1 MCGRGLV
8 CGGSR
13 GLAERMGERWALLAF
28 GTLVSHAVQRVLLA
42 MLAAFVVAGAEAALY
57 VIWTSYTAPSGR
69 NRAQRLLDKKNEPLS
84 EITNSDA
91 GASASGEA
99 STTATENNI
108 DLRQRGPVQAD
119 L

>member
-13 GLAERMGERWALLAF
+13 GLAERMGECWALLAF
-28 GTLVSHAVQRVLLA
+28 GTLVLHAVQRVLLA

-57 VIWTSYTAPSGR
+57 VIWTSYTAPSSV
-69 NRAQRLLDKKNEPLS
+69 QRLLDKKNEPLP

-91 GASASGEA
+91 GVSASGEA
-99 STTATENNI
+99 STTAIENNI
-108 DLRQRGPVQAD
+108 DLRQRGPVQPD